1 MSGGGAV
8 ANIIRFGDETGLRQ
22 KIAIAESLG
31 SLVGRDEQ
39 VFAPAGAFKPAFA
52 AQRLNN
58 VVDCLGAGA
67 EQLKCLHAQCPLG
80 RAH

>member
-8 ANIIRFGDETGLRQ
+8 ANIIRFSDETGLRQ

-31 SLVGRDEQ
+31 SLVGRDDQ

-52 AQRLNN
+52 VAATQ
-58 VVDCLGAGA
+58 
-67 EQLKCLHAQCPLG
+67 
-80 RAH
+80 